1 MQSPTSWLTA
11 SRVALRSPIH
21 STRTT
26 GELQRALSSPPP
38 PLHAQ
43 QKKTPPALPHRA
55 PRMPPCPSTATL
67 CTCLLTDRQS
77 WTLSTNS
84 VDLESLM

>member
-1 MQSPTSWLTA
+1 MQSSASWLTA
-11 SRVALRSPIH
+11 SRVALQSPIN
-21 STRTT
+21 STQTT
-26 GELQRALSSPPP
+26 GELQRALSSSPP

-55 PRMPPCPSTATL
+55 PCVPPCPSTATL
-67 CTCLLTDRQS
+67 CTCLLTDCQS
-77 WTLSTNS
+77 WTLPTNS